1 MRRKVPLRF
10 NGWAVCSTI
19 IAAMIVLPNLGVLHH
34 LFDAPT
40 QAWFHIRRHL
50 LWEYGVTTVRL
61 SLCVFAASTLIA
73 VPLAWFV
80 TIYDF
85 PGKGLLSFGLALPLA
100 IPPYIAAY
108 TYAGMLG
115 YTGFIQT
122 FLRDSL
128 GVRPDPRF
136 FDILSEGGAVFI
148 FSLFLYPYTYMI
160 VRSFLMR
167 QSAQLVEAGRVLG
180 AGMGGIFLRVIL
192 PLSRHAVLA
201 GATLVILETISDY
214 GVVSYFGVPVF
225 STAIFKSWISFS
237 DVPTALRLSA
247 LLLVFVLLA
256 TSAEKH
262 FRARVP
268 VAPASARLR
277 PLRPIRAEGPLKYA
291 IMAFAYTVFGLG
303 VLLPVGQIVV
313 WTVRSWGTGRYG
325 DFWGMALN
333 SAGLALG
340 CSAVIVVLSL
350 IVANYHR
357 LFRNRLSRVC
367 SRLAIVG
374 YSIPGTVVAI
384 TLLLFFLDLD
394 RSFSLSLS
402 RTLAMVAVGYVIRYM
417 AIAFQNIESGFE
429 KIGLRFTESARTLG
443 YGRLACLLRVDLPMM
458 KDALIG
464 AFILTFVDI
473 VKELPLV
480 LFLRPFNFNTLSTK
494 VFEYAHD
501 EMIPESSPASLA
513 IVLLSCV
520 PMLILHR
527 MRERKRNAES

>member
-1 MRRKVPLRF
+1 MNKSAVSRF

-19 IAAMIVLPNLGVLHH
+19 IAAMIVLPNLSVLHH

-40 QAWFHIRRHL
+40 QVWFHIRQHL
-50 LWEYGVTTVRL
+50 LRDYVVTTVRL
-61 SLCVFAASTLIA
+61 TLSVLAVSTLIA

-80 TIYDF
+80 TVYDF

-108 TYAGMLG
+108 TYSGMLG
-115 YTGFIQT
+115 YTGFVQT
-122 FLRDSL
+122 FLRDTL

-136 FDILSEGGAVFI
+136 FDILSEGGAVFV

-180 AGMGGIFLRVIL
+180 AGMGGIFFRVVL
-192 PLSRHAVLA
+192 PLSRHAILS
-201 GATLVILETISDY
+201 GATLVALETISDY

-247 LLLVFVLLA
+247 LLLVSVLLV

-262 FRARVP
+262 FRSLP
-268 VAPASARLR
+268 VGPASARLR

-291 IMAFAYTVFGLG
+291 ILLLAYGVFALG

-313 WTVRSWGTGRYG
+313 WTVRSWRTVRY
-325 DFWGMALN
+325 DNFWSMAIN

-340 CSAVIVVLSL
+340 CSAVIVVLAL
-350 IVANYHR
+350 IVANYNR
-357 LFRNRLSRVC
+357 LFRNRLSRAC

-394 RSFSLSLS
+394 RRLSLRLG
-402 RTLAMVAVGYVIRYM
+402 RTLAMVTAGYVIRYM
-417 AIAFQNIESGFE
+417 AIAYQNIESGFE
-429 KIGLRFTESARTLG
+429 KIGLRFVESARTLG

-480 LFLRPFNFNTLSTK
+480 LFLRPFNFHTLSTK

-520 PMLILHR
+520 PMLVLHR
-527 MRERKRNAES
+527 LRERGRGGEP